1 MFAPR
6 CPWCGAI
13 IPINFKRRELHFM
26 TDFCSKCG
34 HEIKL
39 KKDSRQFWLNALCN
53 ASLVALPAIK
63 YENTVSSHIG
73 IRTIRSFD
81 HPYVKVSKHYV
92 PEKRAKYKIVWDQK
106 NVKHPNFWIIED
118 TVIILC
124 FVDKNDIAISP
135 MIAAALY
142 TIEKVDKCT
151 SKGILSFVKYGLLDK
166 DYAAGTNFLVYCE
179 NKVVSRGVLED
190 DIHYPSF

>member
-6 CPWCGAI
+6 CPWCGEI
-13 IPINFKRRELHFM
+13 IPINFKRRELRFM

-92 PEKRAKYKIVWDQK
+92 PEKRAKYKIVWDQGK
-106 NVKHPNFWIIED
+106 IKHPNFWIIED

-151 SKGILSFVKYGLLDK
+151 SKGILSFVKY
-166 DYAAGTNFLVYCE
+166 
-179 NKVVSRGVLED
+179 
-190 DIHYPSF
+190 

>member
-6 CPWCGAI
+6 CPWCGEI
-13 IPINFKRRELHFM
+13 IPINFKRRELRFM

-92 PEKRAKYKIVWDQK
+92 PEKRAKYKIVWDQGK
-106 NVKHPNFWIIED
+106 IKHPNFWIIED
-118 TVIILC
+118 TVI
-124 FVDKNDIAISP
+124 
-135 MIAAALY
+135 
-142 TIEKVDKCT
+142 
-151 SKGILSFVKYGLLDK
+151 ILSFVKYGLLDK

-179 NKVVSRGVLED
+179 NEVVGRGVLED

>member
-1 MFAPR
+1 MVWRNNSNKLQKKRTSFYD
-6 CPWCGAI
+6 GFL
-13 IPINFKRRELHFM
+13 FKVRTRDQ
-26 TDFCSKCG
+26 T
-34 HEIKL
+34 
-39 KKDSRQFWLNALCN
+39 KKDSRQFWLKALCN

-106 NVKHPNFWIIED
+106 KVKHPNFWVIED

-151 SKGILSFVKYGLLDK
+151 SQGILSFVKYGLLDK
-166 DYAAGTNFLVYCE
+166 DYAMGTNFLVYCE
-179 NKVVSRGVLED
+179 NKVVGRGVLED

>member
-1 MFAPR
+1 MSMVWRNNSNKLQKKRTSFYD
-6 CPWCGAI
+6 GFL
-13 IPINFKRRELHFM
+13 FKVRTRDQ
-26 TDFCSKCG
+26 T
-34 HEIKL
+34 

-106 NVKHPNFWIIED
+106 KVKRPNFWIIED

-179 NKVVSRGVLED
+179 NKVVGRGVLED

>member
-81 HPYVKVSKHYV
+81 HSKESSPNPYTC
-92 PEKRAKYKIVWDQK
+92 Q
-106 NVKHPNFWIIED
+106 
-118 TVIILC
+118 
-124 FVDKNDIAISP
+124 
-135 MIAAALY
+135 
-142 TIEKVDKCT
+142 
-151 SKGILSFVKYGLLDK
+151 
-166 DYAAGTNFLVYCE
+166 
-179 NKVVSRGVLED
+179 ED
-190 DIHYPSF
+190 DTPATEGDTRMRTSEVGLVNDVTLIGNLKIKKFHPEEQN

>member
-1 MFAPR
+1 MSMVWR
-6 CPWCGAI
+6 
-13 IPINFKRRELHFM
+13 NNSNKLQKKRTSFY
-26 TDFCSKCG
+26 DGFCSKCG

-92 PEKRAKYKIVWDQK
+92 PEKEQNIK
-106 NVKHPNFWIIED
+106 
-118 TVIILC
+118 
-124 FVDKNDIAISP
+124 
-135 MIAAALY
+135 
-142 TIEKVDKCT
+142 
-151 SKGILSFVKYGLLDK
+151 
-166 DYAAGTNFLVYCE
+166 
-179 NKVVSRGVLED
+179 
-190 DIHYPSF
+190 